1 MIKNLGGFTGGK
13 NFRSKSELK
22 RKAIQKKNIPG
33 SLTGSVNGSY
43 RLPQTK
49 KTAKGGG
56 INAIRKNRKGKLKT

>member
-22 RKAIQKKNIPG
+22 RKAIQKKDIPG
-33 SLTGSVNGSY
+33 SSTGDVNSSY
-43 RLPQTK
+43 SPPHTK

-56 INAIRKNRKGKLKT
+56 MNVIRKTRKGKLKT